1 MFLQKGLGI
10 DLGTA
15 NTLVFLKGEGI
26 VANEPS
32 VVAFNNDTKEV
43 VAVGDEAK
51 RMIGRTPG
59 NIVAVRPMKDG
70 VIADYTTTKA
80 MLQYFIQKV
89 VKPHFTRKPV
99 LIICIP
105 YGITE
110 VERRAIIDVS
120 LQAGSSEKATY
131 LIEEPM
137 AAAIGAGLPVENA
150 MGSMVVDIGG
160 GTTEVAVISLGG
172 IVTSKSLRVAGD
184 AMDEAIVAYV
194 KRNYNLMIGERTAE
208 QMKMTIGTA
217 YVDADTPEERMTIKG
232 RDVMTGLPRTVDI
245 NNFQVAEAIYEP
257 VMSMIDAIK
266 ITLEKTPPELSADIM
281 DAGIMLTGGGAL
293 LNGLDIMI
301 EKHTGMLVN
310 IAEHPLDCVANGIG
324 NVLNDIDKLKN
335 VLTPARLIH

>member
-15 NTLVFLKGEGI
+15 NTLVFVKGEGI
-26 VANEPS
+26 IANEPS
-32 VVAFNNDTKEV
+32 VVALNTDTREV

-59 NIVAVRPMKDG
+59 NIIAVRPMKDG

-80 MLQYFIQKV
+80 MLQYFIRKV
-89 VKPHFTRKPV
+89 VKHKFGRKPNLV
-99 LIICIP
+99 ICIP
-105 YGITE
+105 YGVTD

-120 LQAGSSEKATY
+120 LQAGSSEKGTY

-137 AAAIGAGLPVENA
+137 AAAIGAGMPVENA

-184 AMDEAIVAYV
+184 AMDDAIVSYV
-194 KRNYNLMIGERTAE
+194 KRTYNLMIGERTAE

-217 YVDADTPEERMTIKG
+217 YVDANTPEERMIIKG
-232 RDVMTGLPRTVDI
+232 RDVMTGLPRTVEI

-257 VMSMIDAIK
+257 VMAMVDAIK
-266 ITLEKTPPELSADIM
+266 VTLEKTPPELSADIM
-281 DAGIMLTGGGAL
+281 DNGIMMTGGGAL
-293 LNGLDIMI
+293 LKGLDIMI
-301 EKHTGMLVN
+301 EKSTGMVVN
-310 IAEHPLDCVANGIG
+310 IADTPLDCVANGTGI
-324 NVLNDIDKLKN
+324 VLNDLDRLKN
-335 VLTPARLIH
+335 VLVPARLMH

>member
-15 NTLVFLKGEGI
+15 NTLVFVKGEGI
-26 VANEPS
+26 IANEPS
-32 VVAFNNDTKEV
+32 VVALNTDTREV

-59 NIVAVRPMKDG
+59 NIIAVRPMKDG

-80 MLQYFIQKV
+80 MLQYFIRKV
-89 VKPHFTRKPV
+89 VKHKFGRKPNLV
-99 LIICIP
+99 ICIP
-105 YGITE
+105 YGVTD

-120 LQAGSSEKATY
+120 LQAGSSEKGTY

-137 AAAIGAGLPVENA
+137 AAAIGAGMPVENA

-184 AMDEAIVAYV
+184 AMDDAIVSYV
-194 KRNYNLMIGERTAE
+194 KRTYNLMIGERTAE

-217 YVDADTPEERMTIKG
+217 YVDANTPEERMIIKG
-232 RDVMTGLPRTVDI
+232 RDVMTGLPRTVEI

-257 VMSMIDAIK
+257 VMAMVDAIK
-266 ITLEKTPPELSADIM
+266 VTLEKTPPELSADIM
-281 DAGIMLTGGGAL
+281 DNGIMMTGGGAL
-293 LNGLDIMI
+293 LKGLDIMI
-301 EKHTGMLVN
+301 EKSTGMVVN
-310 IAEHPLDCVANGIG
+310 IADTPLDCVANGTGI
-324 NVLNDIDKLKN
+324 VLNDLDRLKN
-335 VLTPARLIH
+335 VLVPAR